1 MRRASGQ
8 QLDRADEGWPP
19 RAESRGW
26 GLAEAAAYLG
36 LSPARFE
43 RHVAEGL
50 LPRPLPLGRRGRVWD
65 RLAID
70 RALDRMSG
78 LGTGTEDPTKPRDA
92 LPIHEAIRQRKA
104 ARASRRTSRG
114 G

>member
-1 MRRASGQ
+1 MRRPSGQ
-8 QLDRADEGWPP
+8 ESKPE
-19 RAESRGW
+19 AEAGARHAEARGW

-50 LPRPLPLGRRGRVWD
+50 LPRPLPLGGRGRVWD
-65 RLAID
+65 RMAID

-78 LGTGTEDPTKPRDA
+78 FGIDTEDTTKPRDT
-92 LPIHEAIRQRKA
+92 LSVHEAIRQRKA
-104 ARASRRTSRG
+104 ARFSRRISRG

>member
-8 QLDRADEGWPP
+8 ESNPAPGAGSRH
-19 RAESRGW
+19 AESRGW

-50 LPRPLPLGRRGRVWD
+50 LPRPLPLGGRGRVWD
-65 RLAID
+65 RMAID

-78 LGTGTEDPTKPRDA
+78 LGTNTEDTTKPRDA
-92 LPIHEAIRQRKA
+92 LSVHEAIRQRKT
-104 ARASRRTSRG
+104 ARASRRTNRG